1 MSPAPADPP
10 ARASTA
16 GPVLVIG
23 TGLLGTSLAL
33 ALTAAGVEVQLS
45 DTSPTSLALARDM
58 GAGAIRAGGD
68 APPGL
73 VVVATPPDVAA
84 DVVLR
89 SLAEHPGAVVT
100 DVASVKDL
108 VGAEVRFAPDYS
120 ALIVT
125 TTVRS

>member
-58 GAGAIRAGGD
+58 GAPRRACCSLL
-68 APPGL
+68 PP
-73 VVVATPPDVAA
+73 
-84 DVVLR
+84 R
-89 SLAEHPGAVVT
+89 CS
-100 DVASVKDL
+100 S
-108 VGAEVRFAPDYS
+108 
-120 ALIVT
+120 
-125 TTVRS
+125 